1 MNGQSIAALLLL
13 VLLLSRSR
21 FAASRSSPAQPPSKQ
36 DFLAI
41 AGIALLAVLAFLRT
55 AQAPLLH
62 DSYSHVWAAARR
74 SWPETF
80 QIFYAHPASGDFFY
94 RPLGYL
100 TISLDSKWAYSVP
113 TRWHAW
119 SMALHAVNSCLVYCF
134 ARALPLT
141 RLPSLAAGL
150 VFALHGSRPEAVS
163 WVAARFDLL
172 AAFFVLVTLLSVR
185 EFARTG
191 KLGWVW
197 MLLVFSVVALLS
209 KESAYCLPLLV
220 LGMLA
225 FEAERAA
232 RRRTLIASIC
242 VTLSCFVLFLY
253 RLWLLGGIGGYKTAA
268 GQPTILH
275 FSLLRTVNPD
285 IS

>member
-1 MNGQSIAALLLL
+1 
-13 VLLLSRSR
+13 
-21 FAASRSSPAQPPSKQ
+21 
-36 DFLAI
+36 
-41 AGIALLAVLAFLRT
+41 
-55 AQAPLLH
+55 
-62 DSYSHVWAAARR
+62 
-74 SWPETF
+74 
-80 QIFYAHPASGDFFY
+80 
-94 RPLGYL
+94 
-100 TISLDSKWAYSVP
+100 
-113 TRWHAW
+113 
-119 SMALHAVNSCLVYCF
+119 
-134 ARALPLT
+134 
-141 RLPSLAAGL
+141 
-150 VFALHGSRPEAVS
+150 
-163 WVAARFDLL
+163 VAARFDLL